1 MSCTPKLPGTS
12 LQMML
17 RRREPEALAFCFRN
31 NLDFKDVLRGKAMED
46 IRTGTWRDAY
56 WWPKDVY
63 NLSSSSENEDE
74 ETPKA
79 TAAQKPPRAESE
91 HECKEDEEPLKV
103 PAQTRPRADSDD
115 ECVVVEQEPKLI
127 PTVIIDDEDPRPE
140 KQFAVALER
149 FRHSQHKRKH
159 KSFPEES
166 VPAVASS
173 DQVPETAEKFVLMKL
188 TPKAAAHKGKVKHGR
203 QLRPTA
209 KTASHQSSA
218 SSSSTLKPKPPSTP
232 PPAWLMCKKE
242 VC

>member
-31 NLDFKDVLRGKAMED
+31 NLDFKDVLRGKSMGD

-63 NLSSSSENEDE
+63 NLSSSSDDEETPKAATAAQKPAAESEHECKKDE

-79 TAAQKPPRAESE
+79 TAA
-91 HECKEDEEPLKV
+91 
-103 PAQTRPRADSDD
+103 ADSDD

-173 DQVPETAEKFVLMKL
+173 DQVPETAEKFVLKL
-188 TPKAAAHKGKVKHGR
+188 TPKAAAHKGKVKH
-203 QLRPTA
+203 LIPTE
-209 KTASHQSSA
+209 KKKPSHPSSA
-218 SSSSTLKPKPPSTP
+218 SSSWTLKPKQPSTP
-232 PPAWLMCKKE
+232 PPARLMCKNE